1 MEAELETP
9 SAFTAT
15 GLSDADLASMNEM
28 LEDAYRCESEV
39 TEAELIEMERQA
51 NAEIEASPFGDMS
64 RERYDSIMAM
74 MPAAAAEWGPTIGYN
89 ANAEKPFTSELRR
102 GTPAGPDVIRL
113 GSFFTTENALTAAV
127 LFAIRM
133 VLARDHG
140 DDAARESIKSQI
152 AYARKS

>member
-1 MEAELETP
+1 MEDMTINTVTDTEVTTAPLADRDLGYEEWCDDIRRNEEAELE
-9 SAFTAT
+9 A
-15 GLSDADLASMNEM
+15 
-28 LEDAYRCESEV
+28 
-39 TEAELIEMERQA
+39 MEQRVD
-51 NAEIEASPFGDMS
+51 AEIEASPFGDMS

-102 GTPAGPDVIRL
+102 GTPNGPDVIRL